1 MDHVQTADGR
11 LRVWETYRRVTPDEL
26 YSYWTEPAK
35 LKIWW
40 PDEVAIDPTVGGYYS
55 FDFSQ
60 AEKTL
65 SGTFSEVVPGK
76 RLAFSWRWQDEP
88 GLPERQVVVDFE
100 PRRDDTL
107 LTVTHGTYGGG
118 RAEAVER
125 RGHLESW
132 QHVLGRLE
140 KRVRRGA

>member
-1 MDHVQTADGR
+1 VDHVQTADGR

-35 LKIWW
+35 LKTWW
-40 PDEVAIDPTVGGYYS
+40 PDEVTIDATVGGRYS
-55 FDFSQ
+55 FGFPQ
-60 AEKTL
+60 LEKIL

-76 RLAFSWRWQDEP
+76 RLAFSWRWQGEP
-88 GLPERQVVVDFE
+88 GVPERHVIVDFE

-118 RAEAVER
+118 EAEAHER
-125 RGHLESW
+125 EAHLEGW
-132 QHVLGRLE
+132 QHFLGRLE
-140 KRVRRGA
+140 KLIRRRD